1 MLRISAL
8 QQRFKMS
15 DPQAKDSRHERA
27 AMRHFAGI
35 DIGNEA
41 AADATM
47 ICKLRHLLGHNGLN
61 RSMLAA
67 VNDHRKSKGHFGA
80 ACGSQMAR
88 RSSSM
93 PHR

>member
-8 QQRFKMS
+8 QQCFKMS
-15 DPQAKDSRHERA
+15 DPQAKDSRHDRA
-27 AMRHFAGI
+27 AMHNFAGI
-35 DIGNEA
+35 DIGHEA
-41 AADATM
+41 AADETM
-47 ICKLRHLLGHNGLN
+47 ICKFRHLIGHNGLN
-61 RSMLAA
+61 RSMLTA

-93 PHR
+93 PQR